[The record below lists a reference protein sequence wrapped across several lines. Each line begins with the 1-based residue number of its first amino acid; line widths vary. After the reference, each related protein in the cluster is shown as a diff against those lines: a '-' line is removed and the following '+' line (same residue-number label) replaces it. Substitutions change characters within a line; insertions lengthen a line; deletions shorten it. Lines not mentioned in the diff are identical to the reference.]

1 MNIRSILNVLT
12 LFSNKFK
19 FKLFTLQTKIY
30 RIPIAKA
37 IMIYFSQ
44 FKISKYYAIY
54 YRLKSLWNNFK
65 SFLLQWGVEIF
76 SVATIRRWNL
86 VNPFMTNLFSL
97 IILLHQQHEFI
108 SFTIIILLFIPFV
121 EFYGMNKKPF
131 NKMVYVVYNTC
142 CFRIRKNVLKILY
155 VVKSFSPTL
164 SSYKL

>member
-1 MNIRSILNVLT
+1 M
-12 LFSNKFK
+12 K
-19 FKLFTLQTKIY
+19 TK
-30 RIPIAKA
+30 
-37 IMIYFSQ
+37 
-44 FKISKYYAIY
+44 
-54 YRLKSLWNNFK
+54 LKSLWNNFK

-131 NKMVYVVYNTC
+131 NKNGVHHSQYLLFSNPKECSKNIIYWQIILPYIELIQTIILL
-142 CFRIRKNVLKILY
+142 RIVILEYKI
-155 VVKSFSPTL
+155 FI
-164 SSYKL
+164 

>member
-1 MNIRSILNVLT
+1 MFQLSLHLSLLLDNPLQKLLWFIFHNSKLTSIT
-12 LFSNKFK
+12 QYTMK
-19 FKLFTLQTKIY
+19 T
-30 RIPIAKA
+30 
-37 IMIYFSQ
+37 
-44 FKISKYYAIY
+44 
-54 YRLKSLWNNFK
+54 RLKSLWNNFK

-76 SVATIRRWNL
+76 SVATIRLWNL

-121 EFYGMNKKPF
+121 EFYGMNKNPF
-131 NKMVYVVYNTC
+131 NKMVYTIYNTC

-164 SSYKL
+164 TSYKLSYNLESL

>member
-1 MNIRSILNVLT
+1 MNIRSILNVLK
-12 LFSNKFK
+12 LFSNKLK
-19 FKLFTLQTKIY
+19 FIVYPLQKLLWFI
-30 RIPIAKA
+30 
-37 IMIYFSQ
+37 FHN
-44 FKISKYYAIY
+44 SKLANITQYTMKT
-54 YRLKSLWNNFK
+54 RLKSLWNNFK

-131 NKMVYVVYNTC
+131 NKMVYTIYNTC
-142 CFRIRKNVLKILY
+142 CFWIRKNVLKILY

>member
-1 MNIRSILNVLT
+1 MLLWFIFHNSKLASIT
-12 LFSNKFK
+12 QYTMK
-19 FKLFTLQTKIY
+19 T
-30 RIPIAKA
+30 
-37 IMIYFSQ
+37 
-44 FKISKYYAIY
+44 
-54 YRLKSLWNNFK
+54 RLKSLWNNFK

-131 NKMVYVVYNTC
+131 NKMVYTVYNTC